1 MACPKN
7 IRWDAE
13 QEKKTKVWYTVS
25 DMARRL
31 AVGRTPELLPSLL
44 ETKLFSVVDQSVWT
58 GLRQPQRGLQADLP
72 MKGCVNRQVTILDT
86 YSRRGVPMA
95 DVSDL
100 HGLSKQPGVFVSS
113 QVCESVR

>member
-1 MACPKN
+1 
-7 IRWDAE
+7 
-13 QEKKTKVWYTVS
+13 
-25 DMARRL
+25 
-31 AVGRTPELLPSLL
+31 
-44 ETKLFSVVDQSVWT
+44 
-58 GLRQPQRGLQADLP
+58 

-113 QVCESVR
+113 QVCESVCQESLQNIVLRFEVEVKSRGEVPYCPLPPDCSTVSDVIKKSLLPISTPPMKNI